1 MDYRAVAIN
10 IVEKL
15 DKMKSINVASERE
28 YLNHLL
34 INELEFPSERIK
46 VKKMVENIRSTRIK
60 TYAEY
65 LKK

>member
-46 VKKMVENIRSTRIK
+46 VKKIVENIRSTRIK